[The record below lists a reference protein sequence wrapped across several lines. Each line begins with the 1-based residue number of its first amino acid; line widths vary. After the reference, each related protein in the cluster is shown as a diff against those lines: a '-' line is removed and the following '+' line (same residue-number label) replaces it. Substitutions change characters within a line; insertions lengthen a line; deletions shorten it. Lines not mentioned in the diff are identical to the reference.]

1 MQLDLRDAGRPLP
14 DMRFVKKITQ
24 LELWAKKTLK
34 ANNFNFVLVRLL
46 DKNRGTKSTLMLI
59 DELWDIGEHFFCCK
73 IVNLTKTD
81 LLDRCKRVNMEFQCC
96 LLKMSKHVKL
106 LNLIII

>member
-1 MQLDLRDAGRPLP
+1 MQKPHDWN
-14 DMRFVKKITQ
+14 FV
-24 LELWAKKTLK
+24 AKKTLK

-46 DKNRGTKSTLMLI
+46 DKNRGKKSTLVLI